1 MRGASIFSGLPM
13 TVTVRFAPS
22 PTGLLH
28 VGNARIALINWLF
41 AKASGGCFILRL
53 DDTDLERSKP
63 EFVTAIEDDLG
74 WLGLTWDRREFQSR
88 RLERSAAAAEA
99 LKAACRL
106 YPCWETAEEL
116 DYKRKR
122 QLARG
127 KPPVYDRSALALPPD
142 AIAGLEA
149 EGGRPHWRF
158 KLVHEEVRW
167 DDLVRGPCHY
177 HGANLSDPVLIRG
190 DGSFLYTLPSVV
202 DDMEFGVSH
211 IVRGEDHVTNTAPQ
225 IQLFQALGGTPPAF
239 AHLPLLTGADG
250 EGLSKRLGSGSLR
263 DLRERG
269 VEAMA
274 LNSLLAKLGS
284 SDAIEIRHSLA
295 ELTAEFAWDKF
306 GRGTPKFD
314 MAELERLDARL
325 LHSAPF
331 DEIRDRLGL
340 PDADEGFWLA
350 VRANLALLSD
360 AAEWWAICRAE
371 LAPVIEDAGFTN
383 AAAALLPPEPWD
395 AATWGAWT
403 EAVKQATGRKGK
415 ALFHPL
421 RLALTGR
428 ENGPELKSL
437 LPLIGRARANSRL
450 SGQSA

>member
-1 MRGASIFSGLPM
+1 M

-28 VGNARIALINWLF
+28 VGNARVALLNWLF
-41 AKASGGCFILRL
+41 ARASGGRFILRL

-63 EFVTAIEDDLG
+63 EYVTAIEEDLG

-88 RLERSAAAAEA
+88 RLERYAAAAET
-99 LKAACRL
+99 LKAAGRL

-116 DYKRKR
+116 EYKRKR
-122 QLARG
+122 QMARG
-127 KPPVYDRSALALPPD
+127 RPPVYDRSALTLSPD
-142 AIAGLEA
+142 AVAALEA
-149 EGGRPHWRF
+149 EGRRPHWRF
-158 KLVHEEVRW
+158 KLDHAEVHW
-167 DDLVRGPCHY
+167 HDLVRGASHY

-190 DGSFLYTLPSVV
+190 DGSFLYTLPSVI
-202 DDMEFGVSH
+202 DDMEFGVTH
-211 IVRGEDHVTNTAPQ
+211 IIRGEDHVTNSAPQ
-225 IQLFQALGGTPPAF
+225 IQLFAALGGAPPAF
-239 AHLPLLTGADG
+239 AHLPLLTGAGG
-250 EGLSKRLGSGSLR
+250 EGLSKRLGSGSLAE
-263 DLRERG
+263 LRGQG

-274 LNSLLAKLGS
+274 LNSLLAKLGT

-314 MAELERLDARL
+314 IAELERLDARL

-331 DEIRDRLGL
+331 EEVQDRLGL
-340 PDADEGFWLA
+340 PDADEAFWLA
-350 VRANLALLSD
+350 VRANLSQLSD

-371 LAPVIEDAGFTN
+371 LSPVIEDAAFTN
-383 AAAALLPPEPWD
+383 AAADLLPPEPWD
-395 AATWGAWT
+395 LTTWGNWT

-415 ALFHPL
+415 SLFHPL

-437 LPLIGRARANSRL
+437 LPLIGRARARTRL
-450 SGQSA
+450 MGQSA